1 MPYQKNVHHAAVK
14 HEEQLTADFKK
25 DKQLAAK
32 IINAALGESYQVE
45 HVGGTTHKED
55 IKILD
60 GSKEYLISVK
70 KKEGTENG
78 SFDWINSTKPNK
90 NKAFDPI
97 KALYK
102 DVRNK
107 YFHQKS
113 SKKEVRSLLNEA
125 SNKILC
131 EMTSDQVWDV
141 LEENV
146 ILPYITKDL
155 LILISDVKE
164 NKKYCAKMRDSK
176 LYQHYVN
183 KTPIT
188 LVAPKDAKQSRQ
200 IMFGND
206 NIGLRIRVTPN
217 NGVGALLGL
226 SKSNSNSSVS
236 IKIQQDSVA
245 TSFLKTTKNVRIV

>member
-1 MPYQKNVHHAAVK
+1 MAYQKNVQRAAIK
-14 HEEQLTADFKK
+14 YE
-25 DKQLAAK
+25 KQLAEELRKSKSLAEK
-32 IINAALGESYQVE
+32 IINAALGESYQAE

-60 GSKEYLISVK
+60 GSKEYFISVK
-70 KKEGTENG
+70 KKEGAKNG

-102 DVRNK
+102 DVRNE
-107 YFHQKS
+107 YFRQKE

-131 EMTSDQVWDV
+131 EMTSDQVWDI
-141 LEENV
+141 LEKNV

-164 NKKYCAKMRDSK
+164 NKMHLMKMIDTK
-176 LYQHYVN
+176 FHQHYEN
-183 KTPIT
+183 RTPIT
-188 LVAPKDAKQSRQ
+188 LTAPRDAKQSRQ
-200 IMFGND
+200 IIFGND
-206 NIGLRIRVTPN
+206 NTGLRIRVVPN

-226 SKSNSNSSVS
+226 SESNSNTSIT
-236 IKIQQDSVA
+236 IKIQQDDVA
-245 TSFLKTTKNVRIV
+245 SRFLPTTKNVRIV